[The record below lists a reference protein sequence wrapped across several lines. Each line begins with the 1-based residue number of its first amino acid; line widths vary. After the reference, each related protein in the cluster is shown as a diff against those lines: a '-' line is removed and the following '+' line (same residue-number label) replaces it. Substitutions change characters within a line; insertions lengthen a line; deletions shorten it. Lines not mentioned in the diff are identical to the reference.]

1 MRAGLCPARLFAFC
15 NAPCG
20 GRCPHRPASAI
31 LHRTSCRGGR
41 PCPPVHAAADKSKID
56 ASLRA
61 SAHTCPASY
70 RGVCRARVPYAPG
83 CRGNPVD
90 FPGVSWDACRGRCRA
105 QLFATKERYRCGL
118 PLADTHQPA
127 FLNPF
132 FSFSLRKKRKKGI
145 QNRKRIPCRHHVTT
159 HGIGLICPPQIT
171 PNCDP
176 AQRSQFGKGRRSQR
190 IWSFRRLGGS
200 GMQLASPDAAPHAIL
215 MTAVRQNVTDT
226 ATQ

>member
-1 MRAGLCPARLFAFC
+1 MPNVPLCQEGDVSCLYAMHLVGADDFAQLFATKERYRCGMPLAGTVRPSLQFSA
-15 NAPCG
+15 APCR

-41 PCPPVHAAADKSKID
+41 PCPPVPAAADKSKID

-90 FPGVSWDACRGRCRA
+90 FLGVSWDACRGRC
-105 QLFATKERYRCGL
+105 
-118 PLADTHQPA
+118 PHQPA

-132 FSFSLRKKRKKGI
+132 FSFSLRKKRTGSIFQEKKEGI

-159 HGIGLICPPQIT
+159 H
-171 PNCDP
+171 
-176 AQRSQFGKGRRSQR
+176 
-190 IWSFRRLGGS
+190 
-200 GMQLASPDAAPHAIL
+200 
-215 MTAVRQNVTDT
+215 
-226 ATQ
+226 